1 MILFVEYSI
10 RTNCTNILFVS
21 SGLHFNWFYLQAHN
35 KRRETF
41 RRSYMKNKKMTEEAK
56 QEVWEERFKKRAAEK
71 SRLEHDDSVKF
82 FQVTDITILN
92 LRF

>member
-1 MILFVEYSI
+1 
-10 RTNCTNILFVS
+10 
-21 SGLHFNWFYLQAHN
+21 
-35 KRRETF
+35 
-41 RRSYMKNKKMTEEAK
+41 MKNKKMTEEAK

-92 LRF
+92 IMFLSAVN